1 MPNDIDEMLRR
12 ADAPRPQTPTRSDK
26 SPASKETDTPR
37 AKAAK
42 ETAAQPRPKADQFI
56 TGIYLALCVISVV
69 ELYSASSRE
78 VVGSNVFSPLIR
90 HVITLLM
97 GIAICF
103 GVSRLKMSTIV
114 RYTPAFIIVSIL
126 MMAYVLLFG
135 KAINGALRSISL
147 AGFQIQPSEFL
158 KISAVL
164 AIAYIMARNQIKGG
178 GVKTRGVVITAIVV
192 IIFGAMLFSQGLT
205 NTLLLMAISLS
216 MMVIGGI
223 EWKKFGLVL
232 LFYLLMGGAGM
243 YVKMKDANR
252 SPEEI
257 QHIIETGRDFSGKPA
272 TVNRGSIWQGRMSSF
287 TNDSIPKY
295 KQPIT
300 ADNRQEMYSYMAQA
314 NGGILGVLPGNSRET
329 ARLPLAFSDYIYS
342 IVVEDWGFVGG
353 VILLAIYI
361 SLLLRAGGIAS
372 RCDRAFPAM
381 LEMGMAVMIMFQAL
395 FHMAIT
401 TGVFP
406 VSGQPLPM
414 ISKGGTSML
423 ITSLAFGIMLCVSR
437 YAARKKGKKKE
448 TPLKVDLPADL
459 DAANPSRL

>member
-1 MPNDIDEMLRR
+1 MPTDIDELLRR
-12 ADAPRPQTPTRSDK
+12 ADSPDSEQTHSRSPK
-26 SPASKETDTPR
+26 AKTDSDTATQA
-37 AKAAK
+37 AKAK
-42 ETAAQPRPKADQFI
+42 EPATTPMPKADQFI

-78 VVGSNVFSPLIR
+78 VVGSNVFMPLIR
-90 HVITLLM
+90 HVVMLLM

-114 RYTPAFIIVSIL
+114 RYTPAFVLLSVL
-126 MMAYVLLFG
+126 MMVYVLLFG
-135 KAINGALRSISL
+135 KAINGALRSINF
-147 AGFQIQPSEFL
+147 AGIQIQPSEFL
-158 KISAVL
+158 KISSVL

-178 GVKTRGVVITAIVV
+178 GVRTRGVVITATIV

-272 TVNRGSIWQGRMSSF
+272 TVNRSSIWQGRMSSF
-287 TNDSIPKY
+287 TNDSIPKF

-300 ADNRQEMYSYMAQA
+300 SDNRQEMYSYMAQA

-353 VILLAIYI
+353 IILLAIYL

-437 YAARKKGKKKE
+437 YAARKKGKKKLPSAK
-448 TPLKVDLPADL
+448 TDLPADL